1 MKLPA
6 MNLEAL
12 RTIPLMQKIAFVVL
26 ILAGIIVVFYYYVVE
41 PKSMEIA
48 NLQGEIGKLDTEIQT
63 LTIKVKHLDELIAAN
78 KQLEIELAKKKERLP
93 PEEEAVML
101 LKQVSDLGIRLGL
114 DIKLW
119 KPGAKS
125 EDPSKLFVRLPVN
138 VEVSGGYHTAAL
150 FFDRI
155 NSLPRIRGAKGYLF
169 TTSGETPVS
178 GFSRAKHRFE
188 SRDGGTQMCDTVEYA
203 LPLGPLGE
211 LAHRLTVKKDLE
223 RVFDYRAEQIAALFR
238 DPAAVSI

>member
-6 MNLEAL
+6 INLDLL
-12 RTIPLMQKIAFVVL
+12 RSIPLVQKVGLLLMVL
-26 ILAGIIVVFYYYVVE
+26 AAIIVGFYYYVAE
-41 PKSMEIA
+41 PKSAEIA
-48 NLQGEIGKLDTEIQT
+48 GLQGAIGTLDSEIQT
-63 LTIKVKHLDELIAAN
+63 LTIKVKHLDELIAAS

-119 KPGAKS
+119 KPSAKS
-125 EDPSKLFVRLPVN
+125 EDPSKLFVRMPVN

-155 NSLPRIRGAKGYLF
+155 NALPRIVTVSDLKMGSPKFEKGRI
-169 TTSGETPVS
+169 V
-178 GFSRAKHRFE
+178 
-188 SRDGGTQMCDTVEYA
+188 TQT
-203 LPLGPLGE
+203 
-211 LAHRLTVKKDLE
+211 
-223 RVFDYRAEQIAALFR
+223 VFDLVAYAAPEETKL
-238 DPAAVSI
+238 AAVVPATPQKK

>member
-1 MKLPA
+1 MKMPEV
-6 MNLEAL
+6 NLDLL
-12 RTIPLMQKIAFVVL
+12 RTVPLMQKVGLLVL
-26 ILAGIIVVFYYYVVE
+26 VLAGIIVAFYYYVAE
-41 PKSMEIA
+41 PKSAEIA
-48 NLQGEIGKLDTEIQT
+48 TLQAAVGTLDTEIQT

-119 KPGAKS
+119 KASGKI

-155 NSLPRIRGAKGYLF
+155 KSFPRIITVSNVKMGSPKIEKGHVVTQTIFDLVAYAAPQEVKVAAAAPATPAK
-169 TTSGETPVS
+169 
-178 GFSRAKHRFE
+178 
-188 SRDGGTQMCDTVEYA
+188 
-203 LPLGPLGE
+203 
-211 LAHRLTVKKDLE
+211 
-223 RVFDYRAEQIAALFR
+223 
-238 DPAAVSI
+238 

>member
-1 MKLPA
+1 MNLPA
-6 MNLEAL
+6 MNLEAI
-12 RTIPLMQKIAFVVL
+12 RTIPLMQKVAFMVL
-26 ILAGIIVVFYYYVVE
+26 VLAGIVVMFYYYVFE

-48 NLQGEIGKLDTEIQT
+48 ALEGEVGKLDTEIQT
-63 LTIKVKHLDELIAAN
+63 LTIKVKHLDELIAAS

-101 LKQVSDLGIRLGL
+101 LKQVSDLGIKLGL

-138 VEVSGGYHTAAL
+138 VEVTGGYHTAAL

-155 NSLPRIRGAKGYLF
+155 NGLPRIVTVSNLKMGMPKTEKGR
-169 TTSGETPVS
+169 VV
-178 GFSRAKHRFE
+178 
-188 SRDGGTQMCDTVEYA
+188 TQT
-203 LPLGPLGE
+203 
-211 LAHRLTVKKDLE
+211 
-223 RVFDYRAEQIAALFR
+223 VFDLVAYAAPQ
-238 DPAAVSI
+238 DVTVAAAPAPAPK

>member
-1 MKLPA
+1 MKLPPV
-6 MNLEAL
+6 NLDLL
-12 RTIPLMQKIAFVVL
+12 RSIPFVQKVGLLLMV
-26 ILAGIIVVFYYYVVE
+26 LAGIIVGFYYYVAE
-41 PKSMEIA
+41 PKSAEIA
-48 NLQGEIGKLDTEIQT
+48 GLQGAIGTLDSEIQT

-119 KPGAKS
+119 KPSPKS
-125 EDPSKLFVRLPVN
+125 EDPSKLFVRMPVN

-155 NSLPRIRGAKGYLF
+155 NAMPRIV
-169 TTSGETPVS
+169 TVS
-178 GFSRAKHRFE
+178 GLKMGAPKLEKGRVV
-188 SRDGGTQMCDTVEYA
+188 TQT
-203 LPLGPLGE
+203 
-211 LAHRLTVKKDLE
+211 
-223 RVFDYRAEQIAALFR
+223 VFDLVAYAAPEEAKLVAVV
-238 DPAAVSI
+238 PATPQKK

>member
-1 MKLPA
+1 MKRPEL
-6 MNLEAL
+6 NLEVL
-12 RTIPLMQKIAFVVL
+12 RTIPLMQKVGLLVL
-26 ILAGIIVVFYYYVVE
+26 ILAGIIVAFYYYVVE
-41 PKSMEIA
+41 PKSAEIA
-48 NLQGEIGKLDTEIQT
+48 VLQGEVGKLDTEIQT

-78 KQLEIELAKKKERLP
+78 KQLEIELARKKERLP

-119 KPGAKS
+119 KPSGKS

-155 NSLPRIRGAKGYLF
+155 NNLPRIVTVSNLKMGTPKTEKGR
-169 TTSGETPVS
+169 VV
-178 GFSRAKHRFE
+178 
-188 SRDGGTQMCDTVEYA
+188 TQTIFDLIAYA
-203 LPLGPLGE
+203 APQE
-211 LAHRLTVKKDLE
+211 VK
-223 RVFDYRAEQIAALFR
+223 VAAAVPA
-238 DPAAVSI
+238 PAAK

>member
-6 MNLEAL
+6 INLDLL
-12 RTIPLMQKIAFVVL
+12 RSIPLVQKVGLLL
-26 ILAGIIVVFYYYVVE
+26 IVLAGIIVGFYYYVAE
-41 PKSMEIA
+41 PKSSEIA
-48 NLQGEIGKLDTEIQT
+48 GLQVAIGTIDSEIQT
-63 LTIKVKHLDELIAAN
+63 LTIKVKHLDELIAAH

-119 KPGAKS
+119 KPSPKS
-125 EDPSKLFVRLPVN
+125 EDPSKLFVRMPVN

-155 NSLPRIRGAKGYLF
+155 NAMPRIVTVSGLKMGAK
-169 TTSGETPVS
+169 
-178 GFSRAKHRFE
+178 KFE
-188 SRDGGTQMCDTVEYA
+188 KGRVVTQT
-203 LPLGPLGE
+203 
-211 LAHRLTVKKDLE
+211 
-223 RVFDYRAEQIAALFR
+223 VFDLVAYAAPEETKLAAVV
-238 DPAAVSI
+238 PAAPQKK

>member
-6 MNLEAL
+6 INLDLL
-12 RTIPLMQKIAFVVL
+12 RSIPLVQKVGLLLMV
-26 ILAGIIVVFYYYVVE
+26 LAGIIVGFYYYVAE
-41 PKSMEIA
+41 PKSAEIA
-48 NLQGEIGKLDTEIQT
+48 GLQVAIGTIDSEIQT
-63 LTIKVKHLDELIAAN
+63 LTIKVKHLDELIAAS

-119 KPGAKS
+119 KPSPKS
-125 EDPSKLFVRLPVN
+125 EDPSKLFVRMPVN

-155 NSLPRIRGAKGYLF
+155 NALPRIV
-169 TTSGETPVS
+169 TVS
-178 GFSRAKHRFE
+178 GLKMGAPKIEKGRVV
-188 SRDGGTQMCDTVEYA
+188 TQT
-203 LPLGPLGE
+203 
-211 LAHRLTVKKDLE
+211 
-223 RVFDYRAEQIAALFR
+223 VFDLVAYAAPEETKL
-238 DPAAVSI
+238 AAVVPATPQKK